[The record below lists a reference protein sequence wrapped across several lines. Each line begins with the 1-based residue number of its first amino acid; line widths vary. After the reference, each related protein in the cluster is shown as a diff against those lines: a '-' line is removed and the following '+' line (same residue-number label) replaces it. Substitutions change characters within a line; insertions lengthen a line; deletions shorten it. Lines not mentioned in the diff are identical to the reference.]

1 MDMEACVQRR
11 SDNRFGRRALL
22 QSSVVAGAVATGT
35 AAPAPSEKKKTVIA
49 TSKAAL
55 PIGPYS
61 QAIRA
66 GNFVFVA
73 GEKGIDPK
81 TGKMV
86 PGGIVAE
93 TRQTL
98 ENIKAILGQ
107 AGASLD
113 DAVSSTVHMTDLKD
127 FQQMN
132 QVYAEYFKKDPP
144 GRTTVQVPALPA
156 GAQVEITVIAVV

>member
-1 MDMEACVQRR
+1 MPNTKQ
-11 SDNRFGRRALL
+11 SNLGRRALL
-22 QSSVVAGAVATGT
+22 KGSVVAGAAATGA
-35 AAPAPSEKKKTVIA
+35 AAPASATGKKKVIA

-66 GNFVFVA
+66 GNFIFVA

-86 PGGIVAE
+86 AGGIVAE

-98 ENIKAILGQ
+98 ENIKAILAE

-127 FQQMN
+127 FQAMN
-132 QVYAEYFKKDPP
+132 KVCAEYFKKDPP

-156 GAQVEITVIAVV
+156 GAQVEITIVAVV